1 MAVIRWPLE
10 QKKKKTENANVA
22 TAAIFWVTT
31 LCEAQMAVFLC
42 CFPKWHHLK
51 GQFVSLPGD

>member
-10 QKKKKTENANVA
+10 QKKNKTENANVA

-31 LCEAQMAVFLC
+31 LCEPQMAAFCVVFQS
-42 CFPKWHHLK
+42 
-51 GQFVSLPGD
+51 GTT